1 MAQQPRVSI
10 IVPVYNTGDYLEECL
25 DSLVS
30 QTLSDIE
37 IICIDDGSSDA
48 SPAIL
53 DSYASRDPRFR
64 VIHQENSG
72 VSSSRNKGL
81 DMASGEFILFVDS
94 DDYIETYSCERL
106 VAVADEDQADIVVF
120 GGLTFPTVAWS
131 DESMATRRATYK
143 HDSIK
148 ALFSERGSY
157 PLMCNKL
164 YRRKLIDRGNL
175 RFNSEL
181 SLGEDHAFQFMAFPL
196 AQVVSYSPDMLYH
209 YRCER
214 EGSAISTFCNDRLV
228 KLRKHLAVVAYVLGE
243 WDRVGI
249 SRDHG
254 HELLMW
260 SASFL
265 FNDFK
270 YLSYSD
276 RLDFAHMYRRLL
288 EDKHLLSSSPSL
300 TSGEREL
307 VDYMIGSYGDVE
319 EPLLSIII
327 REIPDEEVFEDC
339 LVALSNQ
346 RIQSLEMFV
355 VRTDTLDGSNSVAG
369 SFVEKDQRVCIV
381 SSEEEAL
388 SQAKGEWIYSAP
400 GNAFVKWHGLG
411 HLIKCAKRFSSD
423 VVACPDAY
431 FSLRTRDI
439 ARWVE
444 TRMGTSLASRDM
456 VERDGT
462 YCFSPRDA
470 GRLLFTSVS
479 LSSANKLIRRSLV
492 HEAAVSRLD
501 ASGVARCLLEAR
513 RVCYVPVAEMELR
526 AYEATSAHCASLLG
540 AEMES
545 FNEFRRFVKAFAPEH
560 LCAAD
565 SACLSFITSTYRFIK
580 GLGSRKGYCETAR
593 EWLSRTGLIERHKAG
608 HFFDRADYDF
618 CTSLIER
625 SPSDFVM
632 YELDSRTEELEM
644 ALADARG
651 VRELLWEKERE
662 LRDVYESTSLHVGRV
677 VTAVP
682 RWIYRKAKRTIE
694 G

>member
-164 YRRKLIDRGNL
+164 YRRKLIERGNL

-214 EGSAISTFCNDRLV
+214 EGSAISIFCNNRLA

-243 WDRVGI
+243 WDRAGI

-265 FNDFK
+265 FDDFQF
-270 YLSYSD
+270 LLYSD
-276 RLDFAHMYRRLL
+276 RLAFAREYRKVL
-288 EDKHLLSSSPSL
+288 EDSCLLNPLPQL
-300 TSGEREL
+300 TLEEREL
-307 VDYMIGSYGDVE
+307 VDYMIGSYGDIERPFISVVV
-319 EPLLSIII
+319 
-327 REIPDEEVFEDC
+327 REIPDENVFEDC

-346 RIQSLEMFV
+346 NIQCLELFV
-355 VRTDTLDGSNSVAG
+355 VKTDSSRGSSPVAS
-369 SFVEKDQRVCIV
+369 SFAEKDQRVCIV

-388 SQAKGEWIYSAP
+388 SRAKGEWIYSAP
-400 GNAFVKWHGLG
+400 GNASIKWHGLG

-431 FSLRTRDI
+431 CGLRTRDI

-444 TRMGTSLASRDM
+444 TRMGASLASRDM

-462 YCFSPRDA
+462 YCFSPTDA

-492 HEAAVSRLD
+492 QDAAVSRLD
-501 ASGVARCLLEAR
+501 ANGVARCLLGAH
-513 RVCYVPVAEMELR
+513 RVCYVPVVDVTLR
-526 AYEATSAHCASLLG
+526 AYEAAPSHCSSLLSAG
-540 AEMES
+540 MES
-545 FNEFRRFVKAFAPEH
+545 FQELRRLIKTTSPEH
-560 LCAAD
+560 ICSTD
-565 SACLSFITSTYRFIK
+565 SACLAFVTSTYHFIK
-580 GLGSRKGYCETAR
+580 GLESRQSYCEAAR

-608 HFFDRADYDF
+608 HFFDRADYAFCASLLESDPHDF
-618 CTSLIER
+618 AIKDT
-625 SPSDFVM
+625 
-632 YELDSRTEELEM
+632 DSRIEELEL

-651 VRELLWEKERE
+651 VRTILWEKERE
-662 LRDVYESTSLHVGRV
+662 LRDVYDSTSLHVGRV

-682 RWIYRKAKRTIE
+682 RWLYRKARGALE
-694 G
+694 R